1 MICPACGFENIEGV
15 DECENCGA
23 DLRTSDIPHPG
34 TDFEA
39 RLIGEP
45 LRALEPR
52 PAVSIAVGASAAEA
66 VAAMQQ
72 KGIEALVVEDRGRLV
87 GILTDRDALMKL
99 GGGSLSGVTVAA
111 LMTPDPVVLRGD
123 DTMAVAIHKMA
134 VGGFRHIPIVSDG
147 RATGMVSAG
156 DLFRHILTVL
166 DVPAG

>member
-1 MICPACGFENIEGV
+1 
-15 DECENCGA
+15 
-23 DLRTSDIPHPG
+23 
-34 TDFEA
+34 
-39 RLIGEP
+39 
-45 LRALEPR
+45 
-52 PAVSIAVGASAAEA
+52 
-66 VAAMQQ
+66 
-72 KGIEALVVEDRGRLV
+72 V

-99 GGGSLSGVTVAA
+99 AGGSLSGVTVAA

-166 DVPAG
+166 DVPAR